1 MEIVFLMQADSK
13 TFNLNIHNPYKL
25 PPLNLN
31 QMLFKNREMFPL
43 TSNEKILRE
52 ILRSLLI
59 IIFSIIL
66 IGILNQNRGIDHDYI
81 LVPLVSTV
89 AEIFCIL
96 YIINAFTA
104 GNLVRRWANDLLL
117 AEVFNFIQNKKQTS
131 DEKTLELTTKAFG
144 IKMIAVLAI
153 VIFWEV
159 NFYFL

>member
-1 MEIVFLMQADSK
+1 MI
-13 TFNLNIHNPYKL
+13 
-25 PPLNLN
+25 
-31 QMLFKNREMFPL
+31 FKNRDMFPL

-52 ILRSLLI
+52 ILRSLIL

-66 IGILNQNRGIDHDYI
+66 IGISNQNRGINQDYI
-81 LVPLVSTV
+81 LIALFSTV

-104 GNLVRRWANDLLL
+104 GNLVRRWANDLIL
-117 AEVFNFIQNKKQTS
+117 AEVFNFFQNKKQTS

-144 IKMIAVLAI
+144 VQMIAVLVF

-159 NFYFL
+159 DFYFI

>member
-1 MEIVFLMQADSK
+1 MI
-13 TFNLNIHNPYKL
+13 
-25 PPLNLN
+25 
-31 QMLFKNREMFPL
+31 FKNRDMFPL

-52 ILRSLLI
+52 ILRSLIL

-66 IGILNQNRGIDHDYI
+66 IGISNQNRGINQDYI
-81 LVPLVSTV
+81 LIALFSTV

-104 GNLVRRWANDLLL
+104 GNLVRRWANDLIL

-144 IKMIAVLAI
+144 VQMIAVLVF

-159 NFYFL
+159 DFYFI

>member
-1 MEIVFLMQADSK
+1 MI
-13 TFNLNIHNPYKL
+13 
-25 PPLNLN
+25 
-31 QMLFKNREMFPL
+31 FKNRDMFPL

-52 ILRSLLI
+52 ILRSLIL

-66 IGILNQNRGIDHDYI
+66 IGISNQNRGINQDYI
-81 LVPLVSTV
+81 LIALFSTV

-104 GNLVRRWANDLLL
+104 GNLVRRWANDLIL

-144 IKMIAVLAI
+144 VQMIAVLVF

-159 NFYFL
+159 DFYFL